1 MKRYIIEAFPFII
14 IIVFIFSIVKLCEEN
29 KNENDNIKSIKLNIV
44 EFGLDNHDYIY
55 FKTTNDILHSPNCHC
70 HEISLDSLN
79 KK

>member
-1 MKRYIIEAFPFII
+1 MKRYIIEALPFII

-29 KNENDNIKSIKLNIV
+29 KNDNIKSINLNII

-70 HEISLDSLN
+70 HEVSLDSLN